1 MRWNAGCLALIAAA
15 VAAGPLHA
23 QAAGKVAGN
32 EPPVCDPATAALA
45 ASSDGAGSHG
55 AFAPAVLDALVG
67 EWRGTGALFGS
78 DARYFMRWEPSLDG
92 RFLELRFEIEGPVS
106 MESRAFYL
114 LGAGDELR
122 GTWIDTRGEF
132 LDLAAR
138 ATDSSLAT
146 EWTSSSETGRTVYRL
161 VGPDAIE
168 VCDFVRDDHGWRPFG
183 TARYARGD

>member
-23 QAAGKVAGN
+23 QAAGEAAANK
-32 EPPVCDPATAALA
+32 PPVCDPATAALA
-45 ASSDGAGSHG
+45 ASSDGAGSSG
-55 AFAPAVLDALVG
+55 ASAPAVLDALVG
-67 EWRGTGALFGS
+67 EWRGAGALFGS
-78 DARYFMRWEPSLDG
+78 DTRFLMRWEPSLDG
-92 RFLELRFEIEGPVS
+92 RFLELRYEIEGPVS

-122 GTWIDTRGEF
+122 GTWVDTRGEF
-132 LDLAAR
+132 LDLAAM

-168 VCDFVRDDHGWRPFG
+168 VCDFVRDDHSWRPFG
-183 TARYARGD
+183 SARYARSD